1 MRWLALALLGV
12 VVAAAVA
19 IAASRLVSQ
28 QIGLA
33 SEPISA
39 GDALAPA
46 TTKRPSAR
54 SPKHQSAKHP
64 QATAPSAPS
73 PETYEPAPEYVEP
86 APVPAPAPAPSE
98 SRPSGGG
105 HDHGGGGEGAD
116 D

>member
-12 VVAAAVA
+12 LVAAAVA
-19 IAASRLVSQ
+19 AAASRLVSQ

-46 TTKRPSAR
+46 VTRKSPARRQNHRP
-54 SPKHQSAKHP
+54 AKQH
-64 QATAPSAPS
+64 QATAPSAP
-73 PETYEPAPEYVEP
+73 APEATELAPEDAEP
-86 APVPAPAPAPSE
+86 TTTPAPSE
-98 SRPSGGG
+98 PSAGDGYD
-105 HDHGGGGEGAD
+105 DHGGGEGAD